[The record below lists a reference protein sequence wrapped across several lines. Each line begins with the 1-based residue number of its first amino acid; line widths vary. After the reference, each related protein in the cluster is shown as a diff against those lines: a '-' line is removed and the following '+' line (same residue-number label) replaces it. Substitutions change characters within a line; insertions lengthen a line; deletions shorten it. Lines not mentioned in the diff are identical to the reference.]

1 MFVTWLGA
9 RGFNRPLAFFVLL
22 VSLTTGSV
30 LFAQDRPQ
38 IEIDKEF
45 NFGKIPQGK
54 PVSHRFFL
62 RNKGRI
68 PVIIKAVN
76 TTCGCTATSFSK
88 APVLHN
94 KKGYIEATFN
104 AATTGP
110 FHKEIT
116 ALTSIGE
123 IKMVLTGEVFK

>member
-9 RGFNRPLAFFVLL
+9 RGFNRPLAFFVLTFCL
-22 VSLTTGSV
+22 ITCRG
-30 LFAQDRPQ
+30 LFAEDRPQ

-45 NFGKIPQGK
+45 NFGKIAQGK
-54 PVSHRFFL
+54 PVSHRFIL
-62 RNKGRI
+62 RNRGRI
-68 PVIIKAVN
+68 PIIIKAVN
-76 TTCGCTATSFSK
+76 ATCGCTATSFSK

-94 KKGYIEATFN
+94 KNGYIEATFN

-116 ALTSIGE
+116 AITSIGE
-123 IKMVLTGEVFK
+123 IKMVLTGEVLK